1 MNAACYIR
9 SLSAYAPEG
18 ILTNDHVSKLTDT
31 NDEWIVS
38 RTGIRERRKLADT
51 ENASD
56 LALIAARDAIQK
68 AGMDIDALTHIVT
81 ATSTPDRLSPPVA
94 AILSGLLNAGQVM
107 AFDISAACT
116 GFLYGMSLCWS
127 ILARES
133 GARIL
138 FVCVEALTRRLN
150 WNDRGTCVLFG
161 DAAAAC
167 VLTAEGKGASPLLE
181 DVVCRSDGSL
191 NELINVGGGSSC
203 QYRLGDTIG
212 EEFFISMNGR
222 ETYKHAVRQMSL
234 VCEEILERNGLGI
247 KDVNLF
253 VPHQANLRIIEAVGS
268 RLSVNADR
276 VFVNVDKYG
285 NTSAASIPL
294 ALDEARAAGR
304 IQAGDRVL
312 ITAFGAGLT
321 WGAALLRF

>member
-18 ILTNDHVSKLTDT
+18 ILTNDHMSKLTDT

-56 LALIAARDAIQK
+56 LALIASRDALQK

-81 ATSTPDRLSPPVA
+81 ATSTPDRVSPPVA

-107 AFDISAACT
+107 AFDVSAGCS

-127 ILARES
+127 ILARER

-138 FVCVEALTRRLN
+138 FVSAEALTRRLN

-167 VLTAEGKGASPLLE
+167 VLTAEDKGASPLLE
-181 DVVCRSDGSL
+181 DIVCKSDGSL

-203 QYRLGDTIG
+203 QYKLGDTVG
-212 EEFFISMNGR
+212 EDFFISMNGR

-294 ALDEARAAGR
+294 ALCEAHAAGR